1 MVNLTER
8 YPALETKVKL
18 FVLWVFVL
26 INMAYADILSL
37 MDSTSP
43 IRSVMAG
50 NPLPDGGLLMG
61 AILMETAIA
70 MVILTWVLPH
80 KANRLINIIFAVL
93 NIIAVVTGGHGA
105 YYLFFA
111 SLEVAAMLLII
122 WYSWMWKLVKTVVP
136 VK

>member
-1 MVNLTER
+1 MNISER
-8 YPALETKVKL
+8 YPGLETKIRL

-43 IRSVMAG
+43 IRNVMAG
-50 NPLPDGGLLMG
+50 NPLPEGGFLAG
-61 AILMETAIA
+61 AILMETAMA
-70 MVILTWVLPH
+70 MLLLTWVLPY
-80 KANRLINIIFAVL
+80 KANRLVNILIAVINIF
-93 NIIAVVTGGHGA
+93 AVVTGGHGV

-111 SLEVAAMLLII
+111 SLEAAAMLLII
-122 WYSWMWKLVKTVVP
+122 WYSWKWKLEKVALP

>member
-1 MVNLTER
+1 MNLTER
-8 YPALETKVKL
+8 YPGLETKAKL

-43 IRSVMAG
+43 IRNVMAG
-50 NPLPDGGLLMG
+50 NPLPDGGLLIG

-70 MVILTWVLPH
+70 MVILTWVLPY
-80 KANRLINIIFAVL
+80 KANRLVNSIIAVINIF
-93 NIIAVVTGGHGA
+93 AVVTGGHGL

-111 SLEVAAMLLII
+111 SLEVVAMVLII
-122 WYSWMWKLVKTVVP
+122 WFSWTWKSVKAAVP
-136 VK
+136 V